1 MRSSRLEEFEIAT
14 NCTFRIAGVVKKLLK
29 VIYKKGIKY
38 HKAGIILGELLPES
52 QNQGVL
58 FNQGELFDYEKNQDI
73 KKASSIISTID
84 NINNR
89 MGKGTVFIAAQGIE
103 RNWSMKRNMKSP
115 NYTTDWEN
123 LPIAF

>member
-1 MRSSRLEEFEIAT
+1 
-14 NCTFRIAGVVKKLLK
+14 
-29 VIYKKGIKY
+29 
-38 HKAGIILGELLPES
+38 
-52 QNQGVL
+52 
-58 FNQGELFDYEKNQDI
+58 
-73 KKASSIISTID
+73 
-84 NINNR
+84 